1 MRAETGSIVLF
12 HTEFPHR
19 VKPEKMDNFLSIQLF
34 QNLNPLLA
42 SGGLA
47 PDQIPGLGW
56 FTNSMFVAAIVLIG
70 VLLFTRMATK
80 RMALIPGGKQ
90 NFVEF
95 VVEFLYGQ
103 VEAIVGPKVAPRAFP
118 LLATIFIF
126 VLVSN
131 YSGLIPGVGTIGFG
145 PTKGIISIDTERVE
159 EAARDHGGVHAESG
173 ATDHAPDVAASW
185 EEQVGDHF
193 YPVLRPPTADLNFT
207 LALAAFF
214 MVVWAFLT
222 VSEIGVLGFIKHVFA
237 PKGGLTGVMWWCLL
251 PIFILVGCIE
261 IISIM
266 ARPVSL
272 SLRLFGNVF
281 AGETLLH
288 TMQELGVSFGSWLGG
303 PSWIG
308 ETLAFVLSVA
318 LPLPFYFME
327 ILVGVLQATVF
338 ALLCAVYIKLS
349 TEHDEEGHDH

>member
-1 MRAETGSIVLF
+1 MEYLLPS
-12 HTEFPHR
+12 
-19 VKPEKMDNFLSIQLF
+19 QLF
-34 QNLNPLLA
+34 QNLHPLLA

-56 FTNSMFVAAIVLIG
+56 FTNSIFVAAIVLLL

-80 RMALIPGGKQ
+80 RMDLIPGGKQ

-103 VEAIVGPKVAPRAFP
+103 VESIVGPKVAPRAFP

-131 YSGLIPGVGTIGFG
+131 YSGLIPGVGTVGFG
-145 PTKGIISIDTERVE
+145 PTKGVVTIDMERVE
-159 EAARDHGGVHAESG
+159 KASHAEHHGDEAHGVHG
-173 ATDHAPDVAASW
+173 AVHSDDSAHAPGHAGESASW
-185 EEQVGDHF
+185 VDSVGDHF
-193 YPVLRPPTADLNFT
+193 YPILRPPTADLNFT

-214 MVVWAFLT
+214 MVVWAYLT
-222 VSEIGVLGFIKHVFA
+222 ISEIGVLGFIKHVFA
-237 PKGGLTGVMWWCLL
+237 PKGGLKGAMWWGLL

-261 IISIM
+261 IISIL

-288 TMQELGVSFGSWLGG
+288 TMGELGKNFGSWLGG

-308 ETLAFVLSVA
+308 ETLAFLLNVA

-349 TEHDEEGHDH
+349 TEHDEEGHEH